1 MTEANRMLNRRWTRK
16 EAGVLAAVCLL
27 AGIAGGWLM
36 RGPQAVAGKAAPIT
50 ATAPAPNEA
59 GSSSASQPPSPAE
72 MKEMADAQAA
82 PMLEKLK
89 ADPNN
94 PGLLASIG
102 NLYYDAQQY
111 PVAVDYYGRA
121 LKLRPSDA
129 AVRTDMGTA
138 YWYMGKADEAIAE
151 FDRALSYEPNNPNT
165 LFNRGLVKQQGKK
178 DIAGAIADW
187 EKLLAVSPAYEA
199 RDKVKQM
206 IVEAKRSQVKP

>member
-36 RGPQAVAGKAAPIT
+36 RGPQAAASRVSP
-50 ATAPAPNEA
+50 ATASVPAPVEA
-59 GSSSASQPPSPAE
+59 GSVQAGQPPSPSE
-72 MKEMADAQAA
+72 LKEMADAQAA

-111 PVAVDYYGRA
+111 PIAVDYYGHA
-121 LKLRPSDA
+121 LKLKPSDA

-138 YWYMGKADEAIAE
+138 FWYMGKADEAIAE

-165 LFNRGLVKQQGKK
+165 LFNRGLVRQQGKK